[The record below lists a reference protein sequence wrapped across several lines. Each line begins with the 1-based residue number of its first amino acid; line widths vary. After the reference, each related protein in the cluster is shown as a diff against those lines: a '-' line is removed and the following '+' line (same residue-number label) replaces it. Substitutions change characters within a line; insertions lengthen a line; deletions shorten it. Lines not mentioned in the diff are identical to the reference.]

1 MSACVSECVCI
12 CMSVCLQIRKT
23 LNSDRVYTDF
33 LRCIK
38 LYTMSVVSSAE
49 LLMMIQPFF
58 T

>member
-1 MSACVSECVCI
+1 MCLYVYLY
-12 CMSVCLQIRKT
+12 VCLQIRKT